1 MKSFRQYLREAL
13 SYRRKGWINVKT
25 GKMVLYAFAGRG
37 LRPYHDEYVVNN
49 PKKFVR
55 GGEEE
60 LLRRFA
66 AASGFEPEDEETTS
80 MWIDIKT
87 GKVDRDPN
95 LDSIL
100 EKEGWRRVVFD
111 EGISSVE
118 PLDRRE
124 GQKLVKMIMDQI
136 PWSKIEN
143 LNVFDKGHLNDMT
156 ELYSEDDA
164 YNYIK
169 TGRVVRRTSIGRTMA
184 MFRGESLEISEAYKG
199 EHLIGWVDSKNKLHL
214 HPSSAKFKY
223 HTQIL
228 TDMIKFEDFRKFMP
242 NRYGVGIAQDMMKF
256 VRSGNMTEKQLK
268 SMIDANYQSIYNQL
282 KSGKIDGDEATE
294 ENFVKA
300 GWVKIRIDRTS
311 RGGSSILGDSKR
323 CHAAAKILDKELGGW
338 QGISTSRLWVEN
350 SISPDSLVADSNTWD
365 TYVKTGRLPK
375 KTDIGRTM
383 SQFRE
388 SIDKA
393 EFRAHWKKAPILT
406 TGGGNV
412 KQRNQ
417 FWDSYF
423 QHFEDKYGPIP
434 NRIKDAMRLADTKP
448 NPSITHKGKK
458 FSMRTGM
465 DEMDL
470 LYHVLNENH
479 EFMLPDYPEQIP
491 ASEDEGDWAMGD
503 PDDPIDWKGDHKK
516 VYRDVMKDR
525 KKKNPKYKVPKGP
538 HTGI

>member
-1 MKSFRQYLREAL
+1 MKSFSRYLKEET
-13 SYRRKGWINVKT
+13 SYRRKGYINVNT
-25 GKMVLYAFAGRG
+25 GKMVLFPFTGRSI
-37 LRPYHDEYVVNN
+37 RPFHTEYVLKNAN
-49 PKKFVR
+49 KFIR
-55 GGEEE
+55 GGEDA
-60 LLRRFA
+60 LLRKFA
-66 AASGFEPEDEETTS
+66 DASGFEPEDEETIS
-80 MWIDIKT
+80 MWVDIKT

-111 EGISSVE
+111 EGISSIE
-118 PLDRRE
+118 PRDRRE

-143 LNVFDKGHLNDMT
+143 LNVYDKGHLNDMT

-282 KSGKIDGDEATE
+282 KSGKIDGDWATE

-388 SIDKA
+388 FV
-393 EFRAHWKKAPILT
+393 E
-406 TGGGNV
+406 
-412 KQRNQ
+412 
-417 FWDSYF
+417 
-423 QHFEDKYGPIP
+423 KY
-434 NRIKDAMRLADTKP
+434 
-448 NPSITHKGKK
+448 
-458 FSMRTGM
+458 
-465 DEMDL
+465 
-470 LYHVLNENH
+470 
-479 EFMLPDYPEQIP
+479 EFMLPDFPEQIP
-491 ASEDEGDWAMGD
+491 ADEDEGEWAMGD
-503 PDDPIDWKGDHKK
+503 PPVPIKWTGDHKK
-516 VYRDVMKDR
+516 MYRDMMKDR